1 MKKWKVCILCNVVIL
16 HIVIVVVVV
25 VVAIIDTVTV
35 TALLKVETLNETQSL
50 PTITIRQYVIHC
62 LASK

>member
-16 HIVIVVVVV
+16 HIVIVVVV

-50 PTITIRQYVIHC
+50 PTIRQYVIHC

>member
-16 HIVIVVVVV
+16 HIVIVVVV